1 MQHAFSHQSPYH
13 QQPDWQHHQHAA
25 HSQYAAQTQAAA
37 AANAVAQQQQQQHYG
52 RAMSAAGQNGGNTA
66 GLNNTSN
73 GTGNGMNS
81 AGPLGAMS
89 AAGEHGGAGMMGSAD
104 NANEDNRRVLEWIAQ
119 VLNVNTREAALLE
132 LSKKREQVPELA
144 LILWHSFGV
153 MTSLLQEIISV
164 YPLLNPSQLTA
175 AASNRVCNALALLQ
189 CVASHGETRGLFLN
203 AHIPLFLYPFLN
215 TTSKSR
221 PFEYLRL
228 TSLGVIGALV
238 KNDSSDV
245 INFLLTTEIIP
256 LCLRI
261 METGSE
267 LSKTVAIF
275 IVQKIL
281 LDDMGLQYI
290 CQTYE
295 RFYAVGTVL
304 SNMVTQLVDQQ
315 TVRLLKH
322 VVRCFLRLSD
332 NARAREALRQCLP
345 EPLRDA
351 TFSPVLRDDA
361 ATKRCLAQLLL
372 ALSDQAEPSMSG
384 YSHHQAGPYRQPP

>member
-1 MQHAFSHQSPYH
+1 MQHVFTH
-13 QQPDWQHHQHAA
+13 QQQYPGEWSQGHHQHPNHHVA
-25 HSQYAAQTQAAA
+25 HQQGQLQAQAQAQAAA
-37 AANAVAQQQQQQHYG
+37 AAAAAAQQQHFQ
-52 RAMSAAGQNGGNTA
+52 RIAGNHGTSIPGGGIIPRGPANDIQ
-66 GLNNTSN
+66 
-73 GTGNGMNS
+73 GNGE
-81 AGPLGAMS
+81 GVL
-89 AAGEHGGAGMMGSAD
+89 
-104 NANEDNRRVLEWIAQ
+104 NEENKRVLEWIAQ
-119 VLNVNTREAALLE
+119 LMKTSTRETALLE

-144 LILWHSFGV
+144 LILWHSYGV
-153 MTSLLQEIISV
+153 MASLLQEIISV

-189 CVASHGETRGLFLN
+189 CVASHTETRGLFLS

-238 KNDSSDV
+238 KNDSSEV

-281 LDDMGLQYI
+281 LDDIGLAYI

-304 SNMVTQLVDQQ
+304 SNMVNQLVEQQ

-351 TFSPVLRDDA
+351 TFSSVLRDDA
-361 ATKRCLAQLLL
+361 ATKRCLAQLLIN
-372 ALSDQAEPSMSG
+372 LSDNVVEPGSNQQLL
-384 YSHHQAGPYRQPP
+384 H